1 MMRPEQEINVE
12 AVCAI
17 LGRTFSDN
25 SLLATAFTHQSYA
38 HGREGVEDNQRLE
51 FLGDAVLG
59 LLAADTLCR
68 DDPGADEGVLT
79 RRRSALV
86 SGEALAALATR
97 LGLPRF
103 MRFSEGVRD
112 QVERAGERTAAA
124 LLEAIFGAAWLDG
137 GHDAARALF
146 DSIFAEPLE
155 RLRAGGMA
163 DDADPRGRLQTL
175 ARRLGLGEPEYRV
188 VEATGD
194 GRAFNYKVE
203 VAAGGSTAAADGPSK
218 RKAFAAAATRLLA
231 TLEGR
236 ELPQ

>member
-1 MMRPEQEINVE
+1 MMRPEQDINVE

-112 QVERAGERTAAA
+112 QVERA
-124 LLEAIFGAAWLDG
+124 
-137 GHDAARALF
+137 
-146 DSIFAEPLE
+146 
-155 RLRAGGMA
+155 
-163 DDADPRGRLQTL
+163 
-175 ARRLGLGEPEYRV
+175 
-188 VEATGD
+188 
-194 GRAFNYKVE
+194 
-203 VAAGGSTAAADGPSK
+203 
-218 RKAFAAAATRLLA
+218 
-231 TLEGR
+231 
-236 ELPQ
+236 